1 MILTDVGQ
9 CAVGDIHFDLES
21 NAVAEIEILD
31 GVDVLLETIERERD
45 AAAALNKL
53 HITANPLSTG
63 NMEHGL
69 LEPHAKRL
77 KICFTMRPILI
88 GLFS

>member
-1 MILTDVGQ
+1 MWDNAGWV
-9 CAVGDIHFDLES
+9 IHFDLES

-53 HITANPLSTG
+53 HITADPLCADY
-63 NMEHGL
+63 MEHGL

-77 KICFTMRPILI
+77 QVCFTMRPVLI
-88 GLFS
+88 CLFS